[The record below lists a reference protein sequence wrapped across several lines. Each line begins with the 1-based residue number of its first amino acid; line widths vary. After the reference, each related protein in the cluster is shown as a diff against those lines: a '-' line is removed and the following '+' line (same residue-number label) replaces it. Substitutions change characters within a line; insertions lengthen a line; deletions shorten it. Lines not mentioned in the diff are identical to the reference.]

1 MSNLQSPIT
10 VSGSVPPRADTV
22 KNEGKGQLAA
32 ERWCDACGAV
42 EDVSIA
48 DSMLP
53 GVDLRLCGE
62 CLRTLSGEEIERLAS
77 EIALRGVP
85 WS

>member
-1 MSNLQSPIT
+1 MSDLQSSIT
-10 VSGSVPPRADTV
+10 LPGGVPPQRDTV

-32 ERWCDACGAV
+32 ERWCDACDAV
-42 EDVSIA
+42 VDLTMASV
-48 DSMLP
+48 MLP
-53 GVDLRLCGE
+53 WVELWLCGE
-62 CLRTLSGEEIERLAS
+62 CLRTLSAEAVERLAS